1 MKYCKDCEPAQE
13 SHFVAYTTVVLGW
26 IDEPFFDLM
35 ERMFNN
41 LAEKLSDAITLPF
54 FKLMIFLKL
63 GYYTDT
69 YDDKDTWR
77 TKCFWDEA
85 NRRGVKMREFHLGP
99 IRDGFVAEYS
109 PRDGGAKK
117 TLIFDGLPRPGFK
130 DSASLKWMD
139 NKGIMKVKFLKEGL
153 PVAPGGVAFT
163 KNKALKIFKRLQKK
177 EKTTVIT
184 KPNLGSRSRHTTIH
198 IDTKEK
204 LIVGFEKAKKL
215 SPLVVIEEEFRGSL
229 FRGTLV
235 GGKLAGV
242 IRRDFP
248 QVTGDGIHTLQE
260 LMDEENKRPERAG
273 PIFHKIT
280 IDKEANAELQR
291 QNIKLS
297 DTVEKDRVITFS
309 QKTSRG
315 CGGTT
320 TEVTDI
326 THPENVEMLEHV
338 AKFLDD
344 PLIGVDFI
352 IEDITKSWKEPARNA
367 SPNDAGGEQHSG
379 IIECNSLPFIDL
391 HHYPLFGK
399 PNNIAAKLWD
409 LVLPESKID

>member
-26 IDEPFFDLM
+26 IDEPFFNLM
-35 ERMFNN
+35 ERMFSNV
-41 LAEKLSDAITLPF
+41 AEKLADAITLPF

-63 GYYTDT
+63 GHYSDK

-85 NRRGVKMREFHLGP
+85 ERRGIKMREFHLGP
-99 IRDGFVAEYS
+99 IRDGFVAEYK
-109 PRDGGAKK
+109 GKVI
-117 TLIFDGLPRPGFK
+117 TFDGLPRPGYK
-130 DSASLKWMD
+130 DSTALKWMD

-163 KNKALKIFKRLQKK
+163 KKGALKIFNDLQKSQ
-177 EKTTVIT
+177 KTSVIT
-184 KPNLGSRSRHTTIH
+184 KPNLGSRSRHTMIH
-198 IDTKEK
+198 IDTTEK
-204 LIVGFEKAKKL
+204 LIVGFRKAKKL
-215 SPLVVIEEEFRGSL
+215 SPLVIIEEELRGYL

-235 GGKLAGV
+235 GEKLVGV
-242 IRRDFP
+242 VRRDQP
-248 QVTGDGIHTLQE
+248 EVKGDGIHTLQE
-260 LMDEENKRPERAG
+260 LMDEENKRPERNG
-273 PIFHKIT
+273 PIFHKII
-280 IDKEANAELQR
+280 IDKESEVELQR
-291 QNIKLS
+291 QNIKLEE
-297 DTVEKDRVITFS
+297 VVKKDRVVTFS

-326 THPENVEMLEHV
+326 THPDNVEMLEHV

-352 IEDITKSWKEPARNA
+352 MEDITKSWKE
-367 SPNDAGGEQHSG
+367 EQHCG

-399 PNNIAAKLWD
+399 PNNVAGKLWD
-409 LVLPESKID
+409 LVLPESKI